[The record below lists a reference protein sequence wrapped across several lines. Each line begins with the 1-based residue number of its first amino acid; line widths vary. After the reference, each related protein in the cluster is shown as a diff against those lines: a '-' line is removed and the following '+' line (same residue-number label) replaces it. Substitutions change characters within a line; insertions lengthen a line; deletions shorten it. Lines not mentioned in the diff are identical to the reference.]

1 MVEVLAKI
9 IAKRSQDIATKGL
22 DFGHT
27 IPQNRIHPLIPPKLD
42 KPLIITEIK
51 RASPSAGHIGD
62 IHSVTHLAQSYLNG
76 GASAI
81 SVLCEER
88 HFNGSLRD
96 LMQVKNAYPNACVL
110 RKDFIQDSQEIEI
123 SYRAGADMV
132 LLIAAMFIDEKDGF
146 LQLQKIYEK
155 CLSFGITPLLEV
167 HNQREIDFITPLQ
180 PALVG
185 VNSRN
190 LHTFE
195 IDIPSAC
202 VLRQSLQDS
211 LPTSKVI
218 FESGIDSASSGFM
231 VGSLGFNGLLCGS
244 YLVAHKNP
252 THAIQSLKKAFELG
266 FTQKPRFYNDVF
278 HKWHK
283 EKILVKICG
292 ITSLDDALQIGE
304 LGTYGGVDMLGFILA
319 KNSPRFIKSKQ
330 IQNIAKALQKLY
342 PHILRI
348 AVVND
353 KHSLNTA
360 KILYKEGYIDGIQLH
375 SLNPQ
380 TPKMYANTSLEDA
393 LYCYYVAQNVENLT
407 DFSKEY
413 AGAFCLIDS
422 KSIQG
427 GGSGKSVAKD
437 VLLSLKERYL
447 CVAGGINP
455 QNLKSFLA
463 LKPSL
468 LDINSGVEK
477 SAGLKDINAI
487 QQILNTLESSHNP
500 KAI

>member
-1 MVEVLAKI
+1 MVEVLAQI

-27 IPQNRIHPLIPPKLD
+27 LPQNRIYPLIPPKLD
-42 KPLIITEIK
+42 SAFIITEIK
-51 RASPSAGHIGD
+51 RASPSAGHIGN

-76 GASAI
+76 GACAI

-88 HFNGSLRD
+88 HFNGSLKD
-96 LMQVKNAYPNACVL
+96 LMQVKSAYPNACIL
-110 RKDFIQDSQEIEI
+110 RKDFIQDSKEIEI

-146 LQLQKIYEK
+146 LQLQKIYKE

-167 HNQREIDFITPLQ
+167 HNKQEIDFIAPLK
-180 PALVG
+180 PTLVG

-202 VLRQSLQDS
+202 VLRQYLQEC

-218 FESGIDSASSGFM
+218 FESGIHSASSAFM
-231 VGSLGFNGLLCGS
+231 IGSLGFDGLLCGS
-244 YLVAHKNP
+244 YLVSHPNP
-252 THAIQSLKKAFELG
+252 THAIQSLKSAFNLG
-266 FTQKPRFYNDVF
+266 FTQKPRFYNDIF

-283 EKILVKICG
+283 EKILIKICG

-304 LGTYGGVDMLGFILA
+304 IETYGGVDMLGFILA
-319 KNSPRFIKSKQ
+319 QNSPRFIESKQ
-330 IQNIAKALQKLY
+330 VKNIAKALQKLY

-360 KILYKEGYIDGIQLH
+360 KMLYQEGYIDGIQLH

-380 TPKMYANTSLEDA
+380 MPKMYANTPLEEA
-393 LYCYYVAQNVENLT
+393 LYCYYVAQNVENLQ
-407 DFSKEY
+407 DFSKDY

-422 KSIQG
+422 KSAQG

-447 CVAGGINP
+447 CIAGGVSA
-455 QNLKSFLA
+455 QNLQEFLA
-463 LKPSL
+463 LKPYM

-477 SAGLKDINAI
+477 SPGLKDISSI
-487 QQILNTLESSHNP
+487 KQILGSLESNHNP
-500 KAI
+500 KT

>member
-9 IAKRSQDIATKGL
+9 TAQRTQDIATKGL
-22 DFGHT
+22 DFGHA
-27 IPQNRIHPLIPPKLD
+27 IPKSRIHPLIPPKLD
-42 KPLIITEIK
+42 STLIITEIK
-51 RASPSAGHIGD
+51 RSSPSAGHIGD

-76 GASAI
+76 GALAI

-88 HFNGSLRD
+88 YFNGSLAD

-132 LLIAAMFIDEKDGF
+132 LLIAAIFIDEKDGF

-167 HNQREIDFITPLQ
+167 HNQKEIDFITPLQ

-185 VNSRN
+185 INSRN

-202 VLRQSLQDS
+202 VLRQSLQDC
-211 LPTSKVI
+211 LPQSKVI
-218 FESGIDSASSGFM
+218 FESGIHSASSAFM
-231 VGSLGFNGLLCGS
+231 IGSFGFNGLLCGS
-244 YLVAHKNP
+244 YLVACENP
-252 THAIQSLKKAFELG
+252 TYAIQSLKKAFELG

-292 ITSLDDALQIGE
+292 ITNLDDALKIGE
-304 LGTYGGVDMLGFILA
+304 IETYGGVDMLGFILA
-319 KNSPRFIKSKQ
+319 KNSPRFIESKQ
-330 IQNIAKALQKLY
+330 IQNIAKALQTLY

-360 KILYKEGYIDGIQLH
+360 KTLYKEGYIDGIQLH

-380 TPKMYANTSLEDA
+380 TPKLYANTPLEEA
-393 LYCYYVAQNVENLT
+393 LYCYYVAQNVETLQ
-407 DFSKEY
+407 DFAPNYE
-413 AGAFCLIDS
+413 GVFCLIDS
-422 KSIQG
+422 KSTQG

-437 VLLSLKERYL
+437 VLLSLKEPYL

-455 QNLKSFLA
+455 QNLKDFLA
-463 LKPSL
+463 LKPSM

-477 SAGLKDINAI
+477 SAGLKDIALI
-487 QQILNTLESSHNP
+487 KQILSTLESTRT
-500 KAI
+500 I

>member
-9 IAKRSQDIATKGL
+9 TTQRSQDIAAKGL

-27 IPQNRIHPLIPPKLD
+27 IPSNRIHPLIPPKLD
-42 KPLIITEIK
+42 SAFIITEIK

-76 GASAI
+76 GACAI

-88 HFNGSLRD
+88 HFNGSLAD

-132 LLIAAMFIDEKDGF
+132 LLIAAMFIDEKEGF
-146 LQLQKIYEK
+146 LQLQKIYDK

-167 HNQREIDFITPLQ
+167 HSQREINFITPLQ
-180 PALVG
+180 PTLVG

-195 IDIPSAC
+195 IDIPATC

-211 LPTSKVI
+211 LPASKVI
-218 FESGIDSASSGFM
+218 FESGIVSASSAFM
-231 VGSLGFNGLLCGS
+231 IGSLGFNGLLCGS
-244 YLVAHKNP
+244 YLVAHPNP
-252 THAIQSLKKAFELG
+252 TQAIQSLKSAFNLG
-266 FTQKPRFYNDVF
+266 FTQKPRFYFDVF
-278 HKWHK
+278 HKWHRK
-283 EKILVKICG
+283 KIAIKICG

-304 LGTYGGVDMLGFILA
+304 IQTYGGVDMLGFILA
-319 KNSPRFIKSKQ
+319 KNSPRFIESKQ
-330 IQNIAKALQKLY
+330 IKNIAKALQKLY

-360 KILYKEGYIDGIQLH
+360 KTLYKEGYIDGIQLH

-380 TPKMYANTSLEDA
+380 TPKMYANTSLEEA
-393 LYCYYVAQNVENLT
+393 LYCYYVAQNVESLQ
-407 DFSKEY
+407 DFTPKYE
-413 AGAFCLIDS
+413 GVFCLIDS
-422 KSIQG
+422 KSAQG
-427 GGSGKSVAKD
+427 GGSGKNVAKD

-447 CVAGGINP
+447 CIAGGIKP
-455 QNLKSFLA
+455 QTLQEVLT
-463 LKPSL
+463 LKPSM

-477 SAGLKDINAI
+477 SPGIKDIALI
-487 QQILNTLESSHNP
+487 KQILHTLESNP

>member
-1 MVEVLAKI
+1 
-9 IAKRSQDIATKGL
+9 
-22 DFGHT
+22 
-27 IPQNRIHPLIPPKLD
+27 
-42 KPLIITEIK
+42 
-51 RASPSAGHIGD
+51 
-62 IHSVTHLAQSYLNG
+62 
-76 GASAI
+76 
-81 SVLCEER
+81 
-88 HFNGSLRD
+88 
-96 LMQVKNAYPNACVL
+96 
-110 RKDFIQDSQEIEI
+110 
-123 SYRAGADMV
+123 
-132 LLIAAMFIDEKDGF
+132 
-146 LQLQKIYEK
+146 
-155 CLSFGITPLLEV
+155 
-167 HNQREIDFITPLQ
+167 
-180 PALVG
+180 
-185 VNSRN
+185 
-190 LHTFE
+190 
-195 IDIPSAC
+195 
-202 VLRQSLQDS
+202 
-211 LPTSKVI
+211 
-218 FESGIDSASSGFM
+218 
-231 VGSLGFNGLLCGS
+231 
-244 YLVAHKNP
+244 
-252 THAIQSLKKAFELG
+252 
-266 FTQKPRFYNDVF
+266 
-278 HKWHK
+278 
-283 EKILVKICG
+283 
-292 ITSLDDALQIGE
+292 
-304 LGTYGGVDMLGFILA
+304 MLGFILA
-319 KNSPRFIKSKQ
+319 KNSPRFIESKQ

-360 KILYKEGYIDGIQLH
+360 KTLYKEGYIDGIQLH

-393 LYCYYVAQNVENLT
+393 LYCYYVAQNVENLA

-463 LKPSL
+463 LKPSM